1 MMILVFLLTKVL
13 EHVVNI
19 LYPVFCPIICCL
31 YHIVALCPHYLL
43 NISQDQEDAIVV
55 SKRKEEMIKEMSALK
70 KNGTWE
76 LVPLP

>member
-1 MMILVFLLTKVL
+1 MMILVFLLTK
-13 EHVVNI
+13 
-19 LYPVFCPIICCL
+19 
-31 YHIVALCPHYLL
+31 
-43 NISQDQEDAIVV
+43 DQEDAIVV